1 MNAIPFRL
9 TLLACCALLAACST
23 SSERT
28 FQQARQMLADG
39 RSEEALA
46 NLEQLVQS
54 DTANAE
60 YRKYWLRQRE
70 IATDRLLRNAATQAA
85 NQRFDEAQA
94 SYEAVLRIQRD
105 HPRAVL
111 GLKALERS
119 RLHAAQLDDAAAAFQ
134 KGDAEQARFLARQVL
149 LEAPR
154 DARARKQLA
163 ELDAARNRQDLAP
176 VAMSSAMNKLVNLEF
191 RSAPL
196 LSIFD
201 MLGQSTGINFVFDS
215 DVKLDARATILA
227 HDTPL
232 IDALGVLLSGN
243 GLARRVL
250 NDNSILIYPATPNKM
265 KRLEALNVKTFY
277 LNNIDAKV
285 ASGLIKTIARTR
297 DIHVDEKMN
306 SVTIRDTPA
315 AIAVAEKLIAAND
328 IADAEVMLEV
338 EVMEVARE
346 KMNDLGLQFPDTIG
360 LALPLSSDGTQLS
373 LNGLKG
379 VGLRDMPLRVADPAL
394 VLRMKSTDGD
404 TNTLAN
410 PRIRVK
416 NKEKAKIHIGDRVPV
431 ITTTT
436 NPTSGSIAESV
447 NYLDVGLKL
456 DVEPQV
462 YDDSEVGIKLS
473 LEVSNIVKE
482 VASKSG
488 LLTYQI
494 GTRTTN
500 TALRLK
506 DGETQILAGLIKRDE
521 IESAQRVPGLGQLP
535 MLGRLFSSQRSQH
548 SKTEIVLLI
557 TPHVLRGRELPAAE
571 VSEFASGTE
580 EDVGGDLLR
589 LPKRDARV
597 ALPPAGSAPLA
608 APAAAPEPAVAQPAA
623 GAQQ

>member
-1 MNAIPFRL
+1 MNAIPIRL
-9 TLLACCALLAACST
+9 TLLACCVLLAACST

-28 FQQARQMLADG
+28 FAQARQMLADG

-54 DTANAE
+54 DAANAE

-70 IATDRLLRNAATQAA
+70 IATDRLLRNAATLAA
-85 NQRFDEAQA
+85 NQKFDEAQA
-94 SYEAVLRIQRD
+94 NYEAVLRIQRD

-111 GLKALERS
+111 GLKTLERS
-119 RLHAAQLDDAAAAFQ
+119 KLHAAQLDDAAAAFQ
-134 KGDAEQARFLARQVL
+134 KGDAEHARFLTRQVL

-215 DVKLDARATILA
+215 DVKFDARATILA

-297 DIHVDEKMN
+297 DIHIDEKMN

-360 LALPLSSDGTQLS
+360 MALPLSSDGTQLS

-379 VGLRDMPLRVADPAL
+379 MGLRDMPLRVADPAL

-447 NYLDVGLKL
+447 SYLDVGLKL

-548 SKTEIVLLI
+548 SKSEIVLLI
-557 TPHVLRGRELPAAE
+557 TPRVLRGRELPAAE

-589 LPKRDARV
+589 LPKRESRV
-597 ALPPAGSAPLA
+597 ALPQQSVAP
-608 APAAAPEPAVAQPAA
+608 P